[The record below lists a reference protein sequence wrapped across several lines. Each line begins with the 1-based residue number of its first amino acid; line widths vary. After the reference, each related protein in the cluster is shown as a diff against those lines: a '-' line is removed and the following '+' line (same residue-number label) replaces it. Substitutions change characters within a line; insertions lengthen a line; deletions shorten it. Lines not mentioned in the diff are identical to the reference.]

1 MLPVLGRTVG
11 VQLGNRPRL
20 LLRLGLG
27 LGLGVLEE
35 DGRGGEQLALSL
47 FVLRLLVEVGVPLR
61 LFGLV
66 VFGVLP

>member
-20 LLRLGLG
+20 LLRLG

>member
-20 LLRLGLG
+20 LLRLG

-66 VFGVLP
+66 VFGVVP